1 MSTLARLGTATEAA
15 LVVASYTRVSTLEQL
30 EGFGLEVQN
39 GINGDWLRR
48 NPNVVV
54 HGNYQDDA
62 VSGALDSRPA
72 MDRLTADAR
81 SGRFDRILVARVDRV
96 GRTGRAAYQWAW
108 NMADIGVHF
117 ISVQEGIDT
126 STDEGWNAFMRYVT
140 ASEMEW
146 WHIRERTRAGREMK
160 VKLGGWPGGP
170 APYGYRIA
178 VDQDNPW
185 GKKHFSVLVTDEL
198 ESRILHVAADL
209 IIDGGLNL
217 TQTAD
222 ELNHR
227 ALFTRS
233 GVPWSTANLRNRLHA
248 ETIHEG
254 FVRYGKPSRSDDGGK
269 TTRCDETRGGS
280 PGLGM
285 KIGVPPV
292 FAPERALQLE
302 AALKA
307 GGFRLPRSKER
318 VYPLSGRI
326 VGTCGQQYTGFSQLG
341 ERAYR
346 CKGNLNR
353 QGTCGDMVFRADDV
367 EEAVWKEL
375 ARLLRREP
383 HLKRRAVTLLGG
395 LNGDKQSYEERVRDF
410 TARIAEQNR
419 LIEVQVPACLRQ
431 NVDRNIMAAAV
442 RQLRQE
448 LQLLE
453 NQLAT
458 AQQWLGEHAEH
469 ERQADILA
477 SLAEPAGTQSAD
489 LSISERKKIC
499 DMFHVQVRAGEG
511 HLIRRSGVR
520 CAVMEWHFDTGTL
533 VPLDPT
539 DEEWDQVEAYLRTV
553 FTRRHFVGPSELRT
567 LFNGCLHRLRC
578 GVSWADMSDMWGP
591 QDRVRERQLSW
602 WKKGAWPQMMT
613 ILGAD
618 RRGVPAYRRPSL
630 PPLTVTLQ
638 LAGAA
643 A

>member
-1 MSTLARLGTATEAA
+1 
-15 LVVASYTRVSTLEQL
+15 
-30 EGFGLEVQN
+30 
-39 GINGDWLRR
+39 
-48 NPNVVV
+48 
-54 HGNYQDDA
+54 
-62 VSGALDSRPA
+62 
-72 MDRLTADAR
+72 
-81 SGRFDRILVARVDRV
+81 
-96 GRTGRAAYQWAW
+96 
-108 NMADIGVHF
+108 
-117 ISVQEGIDT
+117 
-126 STDEGWNAFMRYVT
+126 
-140 ASEMEW
+140 
-146 WHIRERTRAGREMK
+146 MK

-383 HLKRRAVTLLGG
+383 HLKRRAVTLL
-395 LNGDKQSYEERVRDF
+395 
-410 TARIAEQNR
+410 
-419 LIEVQVPACLRQ
+419 
-431 NVDRNIMAAAV
+431 
-442 RQLRQE
+442 
-448 LQLLE
+448 
-453 NQLAT
+453 
-458 AQQWLGEHAEH
+458 
-469 ERQADILA
+469 
-477 SLAEPAGTQSAD
+477 
-489 LSISERKKIC
+489 
-499 DMFHVQVRAGEG
+499 
-511 HLIRRSGVR
+511 
-520 CAVMEWHFDTGTL
+520 
-533 VPLDPT
+533 
-539 DEEWDQVEAYLRTV
+539 
-553 FTRRHFVGPSELRT
+553 RT